1 MLQTDMK
8 EKIDQVVDI
17 DDASM
22 KDVREL
28 VTYMYSGTT
37 DDSYR
42 RFRELLILGDR
53 YQVLELVNFCSF
65 KLSQSLSVEN
75 ALELAIFGDM
85 YHATILVE
93 KCAKFISLH
102 QGILKD
108 DWMEKIEGSPK
119 LMAEII
125 KNMKKV
131 GSDCLAVMSAAYKL
145 RDLERVRKEHADVR
159 CSLMSQPMLMSNEIE
174 YEMRLKG
181 MSQRDLDDTL
191 SVLRSQKYIKG
202 CKLISDT
209 VLTFV
214 INDV

>member
-1 MLQTDMK
+1 MS
-8 EKIDQVVDI
+8 E
-17 DDASM
+17 S
-22 KDVREL
+22 
-28 VTYMYSGTT
+28 YMYSGKTE
-37 DDSYR
+37 DSYI

-75 ALELAIFGDM
+75 ALELAIFGDL

-108 DWMEKIEGSPK
+108 DWMIKIEGSPK

-131 GSDCLAVMSAAYKL
+131 GSDCLAVMSAAYKV
-145 RDLERVRKEHADVR
+145 RDLKRVKNTQKPT
-159 CSLMSQPMLMSNEIE
+159 LIEIGVG
-174 YEMRLKG
+174 EMKVKG

-191 SVLRSQKYIKG
+191 SVLRSQKFIRG

>member
-1 MLQTDMK
+1 MFSNMLQTDMK
-8 EKIDQVVDI
+8 EKIDEVVEI

-37 DDSYR
+37 DDSYI

-75 ALELAIFGDM
+75 ALELGIFGDK

-131 GSDCLAVMSAAYKL
+131 GSDCLAVMSAAYKV
-145 RDLERVRKEHADVR
+145 RDLKRVKNTQKPT
-159 CSLMSQPMLMSNEIE
+159 LIEIGVG
-174 YEMRLKG
+174 EMRLEG
-181 MSQRDLDDTL
+181 MSQWDLDDTL
-191 SVLRSQKYIKG
+191 SVLRSQKFIRG

>member
-1 MLQTDMK
+1 MK
-8 EKIDQVVDI
+8 EKIDEVVDI
-17 DDASM
+17 DEASM

-131 GSDCLAVMSAAYKL
+131 GSDCLAVMSAAYKV
-145 RDLERVRKEHADVR
+145 RDLKRVKNTQKPT
-159 CSLMSQPMLMSNEIE
+159 LIEIGVG
-174 YEMRLKG
+174 EMKVKG

>member
-17 DDASM
+17 DEASM

-75 ALELAIFGDM
+75 ALELGIFGDK

-108 DWMEKIEGSPK
+108 DWMEQIEGSPK

-131 GSDCLAVMSAAYKL
+131 GSDCLAVMSAAYKKL
-145 RDLERVRKEHADVR
+145 RDL
-159 CSLMSQPMLMSNEIE
+159 MLMSDEIE
-174 YEMRLKG
+174 NEMRLKG
-181 MSQRDLDDTL
+181 MNQRDLDDTL
-191 SVLRSQKYIKG
+191 SVLSGLRKYI
-202 CKLISDT
+202 SQPARN
-209 VLTFV
+209 VV
-214 INDV
+214 IMENYFEEMGIMEEMERGRGQY

>member
-8 EKIDQVVDI
+8 EKIDEVVEI

-75 ALELAIFGDM
+75 ALELGIFGDK

-108 DWMEKIEGSPK
+108 DDWMEKIDGSPK

-131 GSDCLAVMSAAYKL
+131 GSDCLAVMSAAYKV
-145 RDLERVRKEHADVR
+145 RDLKRVKSTQKPTHI
-159 CSLMSQPMLMSNEIE
+159 EIGSG
-174 YEMRLKG
+174 EMRLKG
-181 MSQRDLDDTL
+181 MSQWDLDDTL
-191 SVLRSQKYIKG
+191 NVLRSQKYIKG

>member
-17 DDASM
+17 DEASM

-75 ALELAIFGDM
+75 ALELGIFGDK

-131 GSDCLAVMSAAYKL
+131 GSDCLAVMSAAYKV
-145 RDLERVRKEHADVR
+145 RDLKRVKNTQKPT
-159 CSLMSQPMLMSNEIE
+159 LIEIGVG
-174 YEMRLKG
+174 EMRLEG
-181 MSQRDLDDTL
+181 MSQWDLDDTL
-191 SVLRSQKYIKG
+191 SVLRSQKFIRG

>member
-1 MLQTDMK
+1 MFSNMLQTDMK

-17 DDASM
+17 DEASM

-37 DDSYR
+37 DDSYI

-131 GSDCLAVMSAAYKL
+131 GSDCLAVMSAAYKV
-145 RDLERVRKEHADVR
+145 RDLKRVKNTQKPT
-159 CSLMSQPMLMSNEIE
+159 LIEIGVG
-174 YEMRLKG
+174 EMRLEG
-181 MSQRDLDDTL
+181 MSQWDLDDTL

>member
-17 DDASM
+17 DEASM

-75 ALELAIFGDM
+75 ALELGIFGDK

-131 GSDCLAVMSAAYKL
+131 GSDCLAVMSAAYKV
-145 RDLERVRKEHADVR
+145 RDLKRVKNTQKPT
-159 CSLMSQPMLMSNEIE
+159 LIEIGVG
-174 YEMRLKG
+174 EMKVKG

-191 SVLRSQKYIKG
+191 SVLRSQKFIRG